1 MSEQNPTPTPHDP
14 QGDATN
20 PDRSES
26 GTATREG
33 QPATIRRPLHYN
45 PPQEQGGHWSI
56 TDDTGRVLAS
66 PQTPPVPELVALL
79 TQGVPM
85 PQGSAGS
92 RVRPGEQARRGVP
105 PVTGP
110 TPAVMPSRT
119 AAPAPFAFT
128 PSATTWEWME
138 RHSVPMDKVRSIIED
153 PYSSYGPVE
162 NFPGRA
168 VYVGQGYRVVVAED
182 DKVIL
187 GIYPLMPLWNGAWEK
202 RKTSGTKHDDRAP
215 LPTDVAEMVEL
226 LEQRGFEVTAGSRSG
241 HRYARHEALPGAQV
255 TVPSTPSDWRWAANF
270 IAEVRAVFGVDLREP
285 PHPTR

>member
-1 MSEQNPTPTPHDP
+1 MSEQNPTPKPRAP
-14 QGDATN
+14 RGDATG
-20 PDRSES
+20 PGRGAP
-26 GTATREG
+26 GTAAGHGR
-33 QPATIRRPLHYN
+33 PAPIHRPLHYN
-45 PPQEQGGHWSI
+45 PPREQCGHWSI
-56 TDDTGRVLAS
+56 TDDTGRVLVS
-66 PQTPPVPELVALL
+66 PHTPPVPELVALL
-79 TQGVPM
+79 TQDDPD
-85 PQGSAGS
+85 SNA
-92 RVRPGEQARRGVP
+92 RPGEQTQRGVP

-110 TPAVMPSRT
+110 TPAVMPSRGT
-119 AAPAPFAFT
+119 TPAPFAFT
-128 PSATTWEWME
+128 PSATTWGWME

-153 PYSSYGPVE
+153 PYTSYGPVE

-187 GIYPLMPLWNGAWEK
+187 GIYPLMPLWNGAWDK

-226 LEQRGFEVTAGSRSG
+226 LEHHGFKITAGSRSG

-285 PHPTR
+285 PRPAH

>member
-1 MSEQNPTPTPHDP
+1 MSKQNPAPTPHAP

-20 PDRSES
+20 PDRSEP
-26 GTATREG
+26 GTAARG
-33 QPATIRRPLHYN
+33 GHSFNVHRPLHYN

-56 TDDTGRVLAS
+56 TDDSGRVMVS
-66 PQTPPVPELVALL
+66 PHTPPVPELVALL
-79 TQGVPM
+79 TQGRPLT
-85 PQGSAGS
+85 QGSPES
-92 RVRPGEQARRGVP
+92 RTRTAEQAQSVP
-105 PVTGP
+105 PATGP
-110 TPAVMPSRT
+110 TPAVMPARSD
-119 AAPAPFAFT
+119 APAPFAFT
-128 PSATTWEWME
+128 PSTTTWEWME

-153 PYSSYGPVE
+153 PYSSHGPVE

-202 RKTSGTKHDDRAP
+202 RKSSGTKHDDRAP
-215 LPTDVAEMVEL
+215 LPTDVAEMVKL
-226 LEQRGFEVTAGSRSG
+226 LEQHGFEVTAGSRSG

-285 PHPTR
+285 PASNR

>member
-1 MSEQNPTPTPHDP
+1 MSEQNPAPTPHDH
-14 QGDATN
+14 QGDAMN
-20 PDRSES
+20 PDRNEP
-26 GTATREG
+26 GTAARGGHSLTVH
-33 QPATIRRPLHYN
+33 RPLHYN
-45 PPQEQGGHWSI
+45 PPREQGGHWSI
-56 TDDTGRVLAS
+56 TDDSGRVMVS
-66 PQTPPVPELVALL
+66 PHTPPVPELLALL
-79 TQGVPM
+79 TQAAPA
-85 PQGSAGS
+85 PQGSSDCRTHAA
-92 RVRPGEQARRGVP
+92 EQARVVAP
-105 PVTGP
+105 TTGP
-110 TPAVMPSRT
+110 TPAVMPSR
-119 AAPAPFAFT
+119 AATPTPFAFT

-153 PYSSYGPVE
+153 PYTSYGPVE

-187 GIYPLMPLWNGAWEK
+187 GIYPLMPLWNGAWDK

-226 LEQRGFEVTAGSRSG
+226 LEHHGFKITAGSRSG

-255 TVPSTPSDWRWAANF
+255 TMPSTPSDWRWAANF

-285 PHPTR
+285 PASNR

>member
-1 MSEQNPTPTPHDP
+1 MSEQNPTPKPRAP
-14 QGDATN
+14 RGDATG
-20 PDRSES
+20 PGRGAP
-26 GTATREG
+26 GTAAGHGR
-33 QPATIRRPLHYN
+33 PAPIHRPLHYN
-45 PPQEQGGHWSI
+45 PPREHCGHWSI
-56 TDDTGRVLAS
+56 TDDTGRVLVS
-66 PQTPPVPELVALL
+66 PHTPPVPELVALL
-79 TQGVPM
+79 TQDDPDD
-85 PQGSAGS
+85 SA
-92 RVRPGEQARRGVP
+92 RRGEQARRDVP
-105 PVTGP
+105 QATGP

-153 PYSSYGPVE
+153 PYTSYGPVE

-226 LEQRGFEVTAGSRSG
+226 LEHHGFKITAGSRSS

-285 PHPTR
+285 PHPTH

>member
-1 MSEQNPTPTPHDP
+1 MSKQNPAPTPHAP

-20 PDRSES
+20 PDRSEP
-26 GTATREG
+26 GTAARG
-33 QPATIRRPLHYN
+33 GHSFNVHRPLHYN

-56 TDDTGRVLAS
+56 TDDSGRVMVS
-66 PQTPPVPELVALL
+66 PHTPPVPELVALL
-79 TQGVPM
+79 TQDDPD
-85 PQGSAGS
+85 SNA
-92 RVRPGEQARRGVP
+92 RPGEQARRDVP
-105 PVTGP
+105 PTTGP

-119 AAPAPFAFT
+119 AAAAPFAFT

-153 PYSSYGPVE
+153 PYTSYGPVE

-187 GIYPLMPLWNGAWEK
+187 GVYPLMPLWNGAWEK

-226 LEQRGFEVTAGSRSG
+226 LEQRGFKVTAGSRSG

-285 PHPTR
+285 PRPTR